1 MHPAYTKL
9 RLPPPKGEGKVP
21 GTEWRH
27 YKHAIHQNTPNLK
40 YILPLRVQN
49 RIKEAKNN
57 FFGSNSKS
65 PKIDSQRPKIDFQR
79 TNTVLFVLNLLLSP
93 HPYQNF
99 WLLARGWGI

>member
-1 MHPAYTKL
+1 MEKKPSNLTMHPAYTKL

-49 RIKEAKNN
+49 RIKEAKKTATRLDPWEI
-57 FFGSNSKS
+57 GAHES
-65 PKIDSQRPKIDFQR
+65 
-79 TNTVLFVLNLLLSP
+79 
-93 HPYQNF
+93 
-99 WLLARGWGI
+99 RG